1 MFIQVFGQLP
11 PKKIVPWL
19 GLGFGLVLGL
29 GLGFGDNCFRTVFAL
44 AKTSRWINSFVT
56 DLLNS
61 NESYKD

>member
-1 MFIQVFGQLP
+1 MFFQVFGQLP

-19 GLGFGLVLGL
+19 GLGL